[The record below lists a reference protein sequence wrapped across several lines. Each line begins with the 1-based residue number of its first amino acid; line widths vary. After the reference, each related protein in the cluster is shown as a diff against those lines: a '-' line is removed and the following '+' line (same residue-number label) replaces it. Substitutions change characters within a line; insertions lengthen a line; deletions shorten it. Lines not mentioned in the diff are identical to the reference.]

1 MHLLSP
7 FGEKWPFFFLI
18 VPENTANMLK
28 ITVFNVERNSNEMG
42 LFLASMFVNNKTTL
56 LS

>member
-7 FGEKWPFFFLI
+7 YQWPFFFLI

-28 ITVFNVERNSNEMG
+28 ITVFKVERNSNEMG
-42 LFLASMFVNNKTTL
+42 LFLASLFVNNKTTL
-56 LS
+56 LF